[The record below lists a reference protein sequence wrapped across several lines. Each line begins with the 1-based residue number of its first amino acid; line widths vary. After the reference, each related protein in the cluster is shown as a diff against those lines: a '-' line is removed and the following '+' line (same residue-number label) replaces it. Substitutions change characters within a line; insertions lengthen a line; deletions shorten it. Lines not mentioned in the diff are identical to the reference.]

1 MASQIPV
8 RLAHAWAI
16 AWLDLYQT
24 PAVIT
29 ESVTS
34 EIGGLFRE
42 ITRGKEE
49 YPHSALNPQSQKLNK
64 LGRKRRY
71 GNDDKSFPF
80 GNPY

>member
-1 MASQIPV
+1 MSQIPV
-8 RLAHAWAI
+8 RIAHAWAI

-24 PAVIT
+24 PAIIT

-34 EIGGLFRE
+34 EISGFFRNLVKKKDDFPN
-42 ITRGKEE
+42 T
-49 YPHSALNPQSQKLNK
+49 LNPQTVKLNR

-71 GNDDKSFPF
+71 GNEDKSFIF